1 MKDLSKLLDE
11 LTNNDSFRKPFNDIN
26 DFDGDPDSL
35 LSGFPSD
42 LDQFHSLGRIKR
54 TPKKQ
59 SDQDFESELLSK
71 IDNLNIALFEH
82 KVDIDV
88 VKNAYY
94 QIGESIQDLSGI
106 ILDQN
111 AANYQRAYSKFQ
123 LLREIYSQLDVV
135 VTGTKTRK
143 LKETDI
149 ELTQAQIVI
158 LFHHMQKLGII
169 SKKVSNTL
177 LATSIADITG
187 LSSQKIRQAL
197 SSVDKDSENI
207 DADFKTTDYHAVN
220 RKIKQLHQNLEE
232 DFSARF

>member
-1 MKDLSKLLDE
+1 MENLSKLLDE
-11 LTNNDSFRKPFNDIN
+11 LTNNASFRKPLTADD
-26 DFDGDPDSL
+26 DFSQGSDTL
-35 LSGFPSD
+35 FSGFPGD

-59 SDQDFESELLSK
+59 SDQEFEIELLSK
-71 IDNLNIALFEH
+71 IDILNDALFEH
-82 KVDIDV
+82 KVDIDI
-88 VKNAYY
+88 VKKAYV
-94 QIGESIQDLSGI
+94 QIGESIQELSGM
-106 ILDQN
+106 ILDQHSDI
-111 AANYQRAYSKFQ
+111 YQRAYSKFQ

-143 LKETDI
+143 LKESDI

-158 LFHHMQKLGII
+158 LFHHMQKLGIV

-197 SSVDKDSENI
+197 SSVDKDTENI

-220 RKIKQLHQNLEE
+220 RKIKRLQQNLEE